1 MDRTVLGSDPSKL
14 KSRME
19 YLERAKAYGETRGI
33 GETGTN
39 EHHVNGAGNGP
50 GILKSPLVKRRS
62 IGDGT
67 KQFVDMPKRVHFAKT
82 VSPKSVPLQTQDA
95 TEAVNPDCTQTTT
108 SSGSGSGKHL
118 TDIQTSR
125 NGQSVTLAGHKDSST
140 GTCAAS
146 SDLQSDDPCSNNIS
160 KVSTEFPESRS
171 RESTVRRPNTPFWR
185 TNPFDKL
192 DDTIKRQTVTNLLC
206 ESSDLLQ
213 KYDGHSSGCGKTS
226 RSTQGKDYKVPL
238 SDSVA
243 VVTAP
248 ENHTANSVAM
258 VTTPKIQTRNSVAM
272 ATPSRSV
279 TKGSVTIATIP
290 NIRCFDS
297 AAMTTA
303 PKIRTEHSATMV
315 TKPRIQTGT
324 AQYRSRS
331 VSPSPRCTGVTYRQN
346 KVLYHYTVK

>member
-1 MDRTVLGSDPSKL
+1 MDRPVLGSDPSKL

-33 GETGTN
+33 VETGTN
-39 EHHVNGAGNGP
+39 VQDHVNGAGNGP

-62 IGDGT
+62 ITDGT

-82 VSPKSVPLQTQDA
+82 VPVSPKSVPLQTQDA
-95 TEAVNPDCTQTTT
+95 TEAVNPDGTQTTT
-108 SSGSGSGKHL
+108 SSGSRSGIHV
-118 TDIQTSR
+118 TDTETSNEVR
-125 NGQSVTLAGHKDSST
+125 SVNPDGHNDSST

-146 SDLQSDDPCSNNIS
+146 SDLQADGLCANVSNL
-160 KVSTEFPESRS
+160 KVSTEYPGSRS
-171 RESTVRRPNTPFWR
+171 RESTVTKRPSTPFWR

-192 DDTIKRQTVTNLLC
+192 DDTIKRQTITNLLC

-226 RSTQGKDYKVPL
+226 RTTRGKDYKVPL
-238 SDSVA
+238 SESVA
-243 VVTAP
+243 VVTA
-248 ENHTANSVAM
+248 ANSVAM

-272 ATPSRSV
+272 ATPCRSL
-279 TKGSVTIATIP
+279 TLGSVTVATTP
-290 NIRCFDS
+290 NLHCFDS
-297 AAMTTA
+297 GAMTTA
-303 PKIRTEHSATMV
+303 PKIRTERSATMV

-331 VSPSPRCTGVTYRQN
+331 VSPSPRCMGVPYSQN
-346 KVLYHYTVK
+346 KVLYNYTFR